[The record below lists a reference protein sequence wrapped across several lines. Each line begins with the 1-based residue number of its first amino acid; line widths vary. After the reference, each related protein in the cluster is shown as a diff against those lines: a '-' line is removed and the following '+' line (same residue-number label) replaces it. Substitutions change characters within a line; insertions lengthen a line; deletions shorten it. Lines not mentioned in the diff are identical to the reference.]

1 MNKRLRAVVVLR
13 SDGLCEICLRA
24 RDLEPHHLF
33 GRAKVPES
41 ESNVIMLCG
50 GLDGCHR
57 RFHDAKPSARVWWER
72 FTAWASLTGYKATAA
87 ACLERVQRLEA
98 KGF

>member
-1 MNKRLRAVVVLR
+1 MNRKLKAILILR

-41 ESNVIMLCG
+41 EANVIMLCPV
-50 GLDGCHR
+50 CHR
-57 RFHDAKPSARVWWER
+57 AFHDARPSAREWWQR

-87 ACLERVQRLEA
+87 ACMERVQRLEA